1 MINKKYVINCF
12 NPNSSTVC
20 KVFSIDESIH
30 FNTLIETIPE
40 LYFTTLKLFS
50 FTRRNYLFTLPHG
63 KWYDYSYHQ
72 RKMRRK
78 GRVSFCATH
87 FVNNRHLKAKR
98 HFVYHAGYCHCDRQ
112 TDRLYNNWWF
122 TQCCLP
128 GCPCLH
134 HPEPKVHS
142 GEFHTQQAQASGES
156 PPTNQ
161 LTPSSHSLLSVLQGN
176 EQTRDFYFAKI
187 KHHHAV

>member
-63 KWYDYSYHQ
+63 K
-72 RKMRRK
+72 
-78 GRVSFCATH
+78 
-87 FVNNRHLKAKR
+87 
-98 HFVYHAGYCHCDRQ
+98 
-112 TDRLYNNWWF
+112 
-122 TQCCLP
+122 
-128 GCPCLH
+128 
-134 HPEPKVHS
+134 
-142 GEFHTQQAQASGES
+142 
-156 PPTNQ
+156 
-161 LTPSSHSLLSVLQGN
+161 
-176 EQTRDFYFAKI
+176 
-187 KHHHAV
+187 